1 MRIPTRATM
10 SIVLAGALVAAC
22 SGAAAPQSPAADPA
36 AALAAA
42 TAIPAAASA
51 VPATSTP
58 VPTPKNLTPGAT
70 PLVMTDGQGAEVVRG
85 VETGGG
91 LIKNYTHTKVGDVDQ
106 YRGGIESFTDRMNDP
121 RVDGSV
127 TFEFA
132 IDAYGVPG
140 TEWGTM
146 TVENKDGSWEGRCSG
161 AHWRQ
166 GIDPETQDGVASSCW
181 LAGSGDYEGYTY
193 YKQTSM
199 DMEDNSHLD
208 VVGVVYPGEPPK
220 DR

>member
-1 MRIPTRATM
+1 M
-10 SIVLAGALVAAC
+10 SVVLAGALVAAC
-22 SGAAAPQSPAADPA
+22 SGAAAPQAPVADLAAAPAAPAAPATPA
-36 AALAAA
+36 AA
-42 TAIPAAASA
+42 
-51 VPATSTP
+51 TP
-58 VPTPKNLTPGAT
+58 VPTPKNITPGAT

-85 VETGGG
+85 VATGGG
-91 LIKNYTHTKVGDVDQ
+91 LIEDYTMTTVGDVDQ
-106 YRGGIESFTDRMNDP
+106 YRGGVEGFTERMNDP
-121 RVDGSV
+121 RVDGTG

-132 IDAYGVPG
+132 ADAYGVPG
-140 TEWGTM
+140 IEWGKM
-146 TVENKDGSWEGRCSG
+146 TVVNRNGSWEGPCSG

-166 GIDPETQDGVASSCW
+166 ENGEETRDGVAWSCW

-220 DR
+220 ER

>member
-10 SIVLAGALVAAC
+10 SVVLAGALVAAC
-22 SGAAAPQSPAADPA
+22 SGAAAPQAPVAD
-36 AALAAA
+36 LAAA
-42 TAIPAAASA
+42 RGGRDSPQPRPRRPDTR
-51 VPATSTP
+51 TP
-58 VPTPKNLTPGAT
+58 PKNITPGAT
-70 PLVMTDGQGAEVVRG
+70 PLVTTDGQGAEMVRG

-91 LIKNYTHTKVGDVDQ
+91 LIEDYTMTKVGDVDQ
-106 YRGGIESFTDRMNDP
+106 YRGGVEGFTDRMNDP
-121 RVDGSV
+121 RVDGTV

-132 IDAYGVPG
+132 VDAYGVPG
-140 TEWGTM
+140 IEWGKM
-146 TVENKDGSWEGRCSG
+146 TVENRDGSWEGPCSG

-166 GIDPETQDGVASSCW
+166 ENGAETRDGVAWSCW

-220 DR
+220 ER